1 MAVYS
6 THHHRNAPLSSLSLT
21 ALCCCVVCVYASAV
35 HRYTG
40 DMSTGEHTWQK
51 GAVRCVVWETGRP
64 IATHR
69 TIATTV
75 EICGTIPTDALEP
88 ALVIDAKRFLG
99 VYRRR
104 EDHMVNGRH
113 VYVNVHDEQKMM
125 WFAKCTLASRH
136 VCSTSL
142 LTPSSPLPLLH
153 ETPDGS
159 VEYTGW
165 YLGSSAAVGLCQG
178 NIMAPSSDAALC
190 ADKLPTRWWCGTG
203 PQRPFVSA
211 PGLWCRVPG
220 AFSASSPFSSSSS
233 GAGPS
238 RHEMVEPLPVG
249 HEWILGNEGGMG
261 DEDYTNRASGKRRR
275 SPRNHAGSL

>member
-21 ALCCCVVCVYASAV
+21 ALLLCCVCCVASAV

-40 DMSTGEHTWQK
+40 DMSTGQHTWQK

-125 WFAKCTLASRH
+125 WFAKCA
-136 VCSTSL
+136 
-142 LTPSSPLPLLH
+142 
-153 ETPDGS
+153 
-159 VEYTGW
+159 
-165 YLGSSAAVGLCQG
+165 
-178 NIMAPSSDAALC
+178 
-190 ADKLPTRWWCGTG
+190 
-203 PQRPFVSA
+203 
-211 PGLWCRVPG
+211 
-220 AFSASSPFSSSSS
+220 
-233 GAGPS
+233 
-238 RHEMVEPLPVG
+238 
-249 HEWILGNEGGMG
+249 
-261 DEDYTNRASGKRRR
+261 
-275 SPRNHAGSL
+275 

>member
-1 MAVYS
+1 MSGCVQHTS
-6 THHHRNAPLSSLSLT
+6 PPQCPTLFSLSDRALL
-21 ALCCCVVCVYASAV
+21 LCCVPVYASAV

-64 IATHR
+64 IATHH

-75 EICGTIPTDALEP
+75 EIYGTIPTDALEP

-136 VCSTSL
+136 ACSTSL
-142 LTPSSPLPLLH
+142 LTPSSP
-153 ETPDGS
+153 
-159 VEYTGW
+159 
-165 YLGSSAAVGLCQG
+165 
-178 NIMAPSSDAALC
+178 
-190 ADKLPTRWWCGTG
+190 
-203 PQRPFVSA
+203 
-211 PGLWCRVPG
+211 
-220 AFSASSPFSSSSS
+220 SPFSMKHQMGLSSTL
-233 GAGPS
+233 AG
-238 RHEMVEPLPVG
+238 
-249 HEWILGNEGGMG
+249 
-261 DEDYTNRASGKRRR
+261 T
-275 SPRNHAGSL
+275 